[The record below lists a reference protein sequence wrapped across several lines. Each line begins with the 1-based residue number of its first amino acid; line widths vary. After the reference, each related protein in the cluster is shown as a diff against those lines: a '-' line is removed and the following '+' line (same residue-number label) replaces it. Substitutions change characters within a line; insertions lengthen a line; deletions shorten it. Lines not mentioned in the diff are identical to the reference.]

1 MPKVLRELL
10 PGLKSLYARII
21 DYISNSKVIN
31 LYKEVLAVILV
42 IYRLVILKELLSI
55 AKLLTLFTKDLKKV
69 IKYYGSFLILRNKT
83 IYFIY

>member
-1 MPKVLRELL
+1 LKELL
-10 PGLKSLYARII
+10 PGLKSLYAHII

-42 IYRLVILKELLSI
+42 IYRLIILKELLFI
-55 AKLLTLFTKDLKKV
+55 TKLLTLFTKDLKKV
-69 IKYYGSFLILRNKT
+69 VKYYSSFLILYNKT